1 MESFDTRTPSRP
13 DAPAVRPMLRA
24 VLVCD
29 IVDSTA
35 LVEQLGDAR
44 AAVFLQRHDQLL
56 LQAMKLC
63 HGQLVDK
70 ADGVLALFERPIQA
84 LDFALRYQRGLHE
97 LGKAEGFALKAR
109 TGIHVGDVMT
119 WANHPRDVAAGAK
132 PFEVEGLAKPVAA
145 RLMTLALPGQILMSG
160 MAQNLAQRA
169 VGELGERAGRL
180 RWLVHGRY
188 RFKGVPAPMLVHE
201 VGEPGIAPL
210 RAPDSGAKAWREV
223 PLWRRPPM
231 LAAEAMLLLVLAGG
245 VLFTTFRSEPA
256 IAFAERDW
264 VVVADL
270 QNRTGE
276 IMFDDSLD
284 LALRVG
290 LEQSQY
296 VNLYSDLQVDRALQR
311 MQREGQPLDRQLAT
325 ELALREG
332 ARAVILP
339 TIAQVGGVIRV
350 SLEVIDPKTGVT
362 VYSESAD
369 GRGVESVLPSL
380 DSALA
385 DVRGRLGETMAA
397 VSTDR
402 VALEKATTPNIE
414 ALRAFSLGLRARTD
428 GRARDAEALYRE
440 AVRLDPGFSMAWLRL
455 AFMRFVEGDEDGTR
469 KYLAEAQA
477 HRDRLTRRELLF
489 MEGAEATLDDAPRA
503 VDRFRLLAQLYPD
516 DYRAR
521 YNAAYF
527 AHFDLF
533 DSAQARDAMAG
544 TDVPQNAQRP
554 AAVYM
559 AATAELA
566 LGDAPAAIA
575 LFEKAVTLGSRGH
588 LRDYI
593 DAHAALRQ
601 YDLARRVAALQTPV
615 GLPAQDIESR
625 LFEASLPLDQGDW
638 AGARAAMARLRADA
652 AATGVNENVLGELD
666 MMALSLRVYAPD
678 EAFAADLRRWADDQR
693 TRFDQANAMLQREFI
708 FRLLAGA
715 WMAAHTG
722 DVALARELVAAVGE
736 HPQLRRYPATAGMA
750 RIAKAE
756 IALAEGRPAEAID
769 LLADDHAKGQGL
781 YFGRSVLMRAL
792 VAAGDRKQA
801 VQVAAWLS
809 QERARAFGE
818 PTNALGWQLAN
829 VAESTL
835 ALHVLAR
842 LAEPGSA
849 EAEQAAQAFEK
860 AWPKGESLPETVRR
874 DAGP

>member
-1 MESFDTRTPSRP
+1 MDVQEPRTPSHL
-13 DAPAVRPMLRA
+13 DAPVVRPMLRA

-29 IVDSTA
+29 IVESTA
-35 LVEQLGDAR
+35 LVEKLGDAR
-44 AAVFLQRHDQLL
+44 AAAFMQRHDQLM

-84 LDFALRYQRGLHE
+84 LDFALRYQRGLYE
-97 LGKAEGFALKAR
+97 LGQAEGFQLKAR

-145 RLMTLALPGQILMSG
+145 RLITLALPGQILMSG

-169 VGELGERAGRL
+169 AGELGERAGRL
-180 RWLVHGRY
+180 RWLMHGRY

-210 RAPDSGAKAWREV
+210 RPPDSGPKGWREV
-223 PLWRRPPM
+223 PLWRRPPV
-231 LAAEAMLLLVLAGG
+231 LAAEAMLLVALAGA
-245 VLFTTFRSEPA
+245 VLWSTFRSEPA

-276 IMFDDSLD
+276 IMFDDALD
-284 LALRVG
+284 TALRVG

-311 MQREGQPLDRQLAT
+311 MQRPGQPLDRQLAT

-380 DSALA
+380 DTALA

-397 VSTDR
+397 VSADR
-402 VALEKATTPNIE
+402 VPLEQATTPNIE
-414 ALRAFSLGLRARTD
+414 ALRAFSLGTTARYK
-428 GRARDAEALYRE
+428 GQAGDAEALFRE
-440 AVRLDPGFSMAWLRL
+440 AVRLDPGFAMAWLRL
-455 AFMRFVEGDEDGTR
+455 AFLRYVEGDEAGTR
-469 KYLAEAQA
+469 EYLAQAQA

-503 VDRFRLLAQLYPD
+503 VERLRLLASLYPD
-516 DYRAR
+516 DYRGR
-521 YNAAYF
+521 YNAAFF
-527 AHFDLF
+527 AHFDLLR
-533 DSAQARDAMAG
+533 SEQVAEVMAG
-544 TDVPQNAQRP
+544 TDVPQNPQRP
-554 AAVYM
+554 SAVYM
-559 AATAELA
+559 IAAAELA
-566 LGDAPAAIA
+566 KGDAPAAIA
-575 LFEKAVTLGSRGH
+575 LFEKSRTLGMRGS
-588 LRDYI
+588 LRELI
-593 DAHAALRQ
+593 DAHASLRQ
-601 YDLARRVAALQTPV
+601 YDQARRVAGQQTAV
-615 GLPAQDIESR
+615 GLPAQDLESR
-625 LFEASLPLDQGDW
+625 TFEASLPLDQGDW
-638 AGARAAMARLRADA
+638 RGARSALVVLKVDGIEAGATAFA
-652 AATGVNENVLGELD
+652 LGKIDL
-666 MMALSLRVYAPD
+666 MALSLRAYAPD
-678 EAFAADLRRWADDQR
+678 AAFSADLHAWVEAEKVAFASS
-693 TRFDQANAMLQREFI
+693 NAMNRREYI

-715 WMAAHTG
+715 WMAAH
-722 DVALARELVAAVGE
+722 VGE
-736 HPQLRRYPATAGMA
+736 VDYARTLLAVVADDPQTRVYPFNASMA
-750 RIAKAE
+750 RVVEAE
-756 IALAEGRPAEAID
+756 IALAEGRAPDAIAR
-769 LLADDHAKGQGL
+769 LAGDPGQGGDI
-781 YFGRSVLMRAL
+781 YFSKAVLMRAL

-801 VQVAAWLS
+801 SRVASWLA
-809 QERARAFGE
+809 ENRAVAFGE
-818 PTNALGWQLAN
+818 PTYTRGWQLAN
-829 VAESTL
+829 VAESNL
-835 ALHVLAR
+835 ALRAMAR

-849 EAEQAAQAFEK
+849 EAAEASEAFAN
-860 AWPKGESLPETVRR
+860 AWPGAGDSAEVARR
-874 DAGP
+874 DAAL